1 MKTIREQAESM
12 GHPVV
17 GTLKRQ
23 PDDVF
28 KKKGLVMTYRLYA
41 DSEGTLYAANLNN
54 ELVYIAG
61 EN

>member
-1 MKTIREQAESM
+1 M

-17 GTLKRQ
+17 GTLKRK

-41 DSEGTLYAANLNN
+41 DSEGTLYAADLNN